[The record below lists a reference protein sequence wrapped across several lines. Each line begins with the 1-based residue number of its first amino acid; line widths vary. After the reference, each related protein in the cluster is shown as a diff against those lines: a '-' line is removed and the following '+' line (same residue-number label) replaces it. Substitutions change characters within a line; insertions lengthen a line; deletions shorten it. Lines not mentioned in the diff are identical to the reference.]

1 MEDLKKAL
9 AVGIFYLFGVASAV
23 VPFVP
28 TPVSSLL
35 LGSGTALLVY
45 HFLGGI
51 DKDNRIN
58 WSVGQKAAIQIGG
71 ASVIL
76 LASSYGVNFYL
87 EKWKQNNSLVL
98 EPDSQALVVLN
109 QKGESV
115 QVKFRRGSGL
125 PEKIDFYK
133 GDLRNLNLSIR
144 YIDGRLFVQP
154 SGSNKQNFILGNID
168 DPDPNQPSPLTKF
181 IIETSQNDY
190 FNPTLIDLRKAI
202 CEGQICPNSLAG
214 FPVLV
219 KVNSNAKKGELNVCV
234 SDLQIKD
241 EFSKIPLLYI
251 APSKDSPLSDFK
263 EFKVARVS
271 VKERVPMCIREGQ
284 RVIVLIHPDDL
295 EAWNKESVEKK
306 DKREMHAATS
316 PP

>member
-1 MEDLKKAL
+1 MENTKKAL
-9 AVGIFYLFGVASAV
+9 GVGIFYLLGGILTV

-28 TPVSSLL
+28 TPVPSLL
-35 LGSGTALLVY
+35 LGSGMALLVY
-45 HFLGGI
+45 NFLGGI
-51 DKDNRIN
+51 AQDDRIN

-76 LASSYGVNFYL
+76 LASSYGINFYL
-87 EKWKQNNSLVL
+87 DRWKQNNLLVI
-98 EPDSQALVVLN
+98 EPESKNLIVLN

-115 QVKFRRGSGL
+115 QVKLKRGGL

-144 YIDGRLFVQP
+144 YVDGRLFVQP
-154 SGSNKQNFILGNID
+154 SESGKQNFILGNID

-181 IIETSQNDY
+181 ILETSQNDY
-190 FNPTLIDLRKAI
+190 FNQTLIDLRRAV
-202 CEGQICPNSLAG
+202 CEGEVCPNSLAG
-214 FPVLV
+214 FPVLL
-219 KVNSNAKKGELNVCV
+219 KVDSNVKKGALSICV

-241 EFSKIPLLYI
+241 EFAKIPLLYI

-263 EFKVARVS
+263 KFKVSLVS
-271 VKERVPMCIREGQ
+271 LKERVSKCIRESQ
-284 RVIVLIHPDDL
+284 RVIALIHPYDL
-295 EAWNKESVEKK
+295 EAWNEKSIEKK
-306 DKREMHAATS
+306 NKREMHASTF